1 MNDEREDNQPDIR
14 IQIIGNIDKGI
25 DGIDQYVLLKCIDD
39 DLDADTAHDWLLRRY
54 YHDSTQPGR
63 YFCKS
68 VSIVP
73 IPHASN
79 GCIGIIHHRYD
90 V

>member
-1 MNDEREDNQPDIR
+1 MIDTTELDIR

-25 DGIDQYVLLKCIDD
+25 DGIDQYVLLKRVDD

-54 YHDSTQPGR
+54 YHDSTQPGG

-68 VSIVP
+68 VSIIPVP
-73 IPHASN
+73 IPYASN
-79 GCIGIIHHRYD
+79 EYIGIVHHRYD